1 MNKLTAKE
9 FENFFTYFKGQE
21 QQVDAVR
28 QLYALMP
35 DSILQPDS
43 SWIVRYRETPP
54 KSDGIP
60 QAAVNLI
67 KEFEGFRSAVYDDGV
82 GVATIGYGATFY
94 ENGTRV
100 TFADQPITEARG
112 EDLLRYHLEYF
123 WGVQE
128 STIPFWEEMTDGQKG
143 CLLSFSFN
151 CGAHFFGAN
160 GFNTISGCLR
170 DKRWN
175 DVPDALTLYVNPGTS
190 VEAGLRRRRAA
201 EIELWRS

>member
-67 KEFEGFRSAVYDDGV
+67 KEFEGFRS
-82 GVATIGYGATFY
+82 
-94 ENGTRV
+94 
-100 TFADQPITEARG
+100 
-112 EDLLRYHLEYF
+112 
-123 WGVQE
+123 
-128 STIPFWEEMTDGQKG
+128 
-143 CLLSFSFN
+143 
-151 CGAHFFGAN
+151 
-160 GFNTISGCLR
+160 
-170 DKRWN
+170 
-175 DVPDALTLYVNPGTS
+175 S
-190 VEAGLRRRRAA
+190 VLRRRRG
-201 EIELWRS
+201 RSHHRLRRHVLRKRHSCHVRRPADH